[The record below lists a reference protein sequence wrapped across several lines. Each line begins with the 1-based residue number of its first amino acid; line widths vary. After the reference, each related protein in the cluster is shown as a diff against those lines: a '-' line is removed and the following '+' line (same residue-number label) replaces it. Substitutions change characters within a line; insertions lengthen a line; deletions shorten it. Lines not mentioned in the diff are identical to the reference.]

1 MEVSDTK
8 RREELG
14 DFLRTRRER
23 LSPGEVGLPP
33 SDGTRRRAKGLRRE
47 EVAAL
52 AGISLPWYTSLEQG
66 RDIRVSEGVL
76 DSLARTLRLTID
88 ERIHM
93 YKLADQR
100 LPTIP
105 RDANKEP
112 DLRTLQPMLD
122 RLDPFPAYVADRRM
136 NAAAWNRAAVELFGE
151 FDGADDRDRNIVWRM
166 FTRADYP
173 AKFPDWEEAAHTLLS
188 QFRTLYAK
196 YLDDGWYAELAGE
209 LSETN
214 SRFREWWSEHS
225 VMCVRSGEGV
235 LSEAGQERYTA
246 HVFFLARSEDDTLT
260 VYVPAGVG
268 AAPEAA
274 LFGAMTGAGR

>member
-1 MEVSDTK
+1 MSDVK

-23 LSPGEVGLPP
+23 LSPGEVGLPA

-76 DSLARTLRLTID
+76 DSLARTLRLTVD

-100 LPTIP
+100 LPAIP
-105 RDANKEP
+105 REAYTEP
-112 DLRTLQPMLD
+112 DLRALQPMLD

-136 NAAAWNRAAVELFGE
+136 NAAAWNRAAAELFGA
-151 FDGADDRDRNIVWRM
+151 FDGVDERERNLVWRM

-173 AKFPDWEEAAHTLLS
+173 AKFPDWEEAAHSLLS
-188 QFRTLYAK
+188 QFRTRYAK
-196 YLDDGWYAELAGE
+196 HLDDGWYAELARE
-209 LSETN
+209 LSERN
-214 SRFREWWSEHS
+214 PRFREWWSEHS
-225 VMCVRSGEGV
+225 VQCVQSGEGV
-235 LSEAGQERYTA
+235 LSQEGQERYIA
-246 HVFFLARSEDDTLT
+246 HVFFLAHSEDAMLT
-260 VYVPAGVG
+260 VYVPAGAG

-274 LFGAMTGAGR
+274 MFGATTGSVR